1 LRINKRSQY
10 LLISARDSVSLKKVN
25 HQLKERMM
33 EPIAEEEWNLWVN
46 FYEPL
51 ASSDPVYEKEIV
63 CNDRP
68 LAWFA
73 RDLKERHNKTIIS

>member
-1 LRINKRSQY
+1 
-10 LLISARDSVSLKKVN
+10 
-25 HQLKERMM
+25 MM
-33 EPIAEEEWNLWVN
+33 EPIIEEEWNLWVN

-73 RDLKERHNKTIIS
+73 RDLKERNNKKGIS